1 MGTIC
6 GIYLGLESNG
16 KECKDTIL
24 PKYID
29 RTSTFEIKPLK
40 GLHFVSEGAKHICK
54 LFFLCE
60 KMYVLFVNETLHSFF
75 KKEHSFKKMY
85 T

>member
-24 PKYID
+24 PKYVD

-40 GLHFVSEGAKHICK
+40 GLHFISEGAKHIQGMQH
-54 LFFLCE
+54 LCVPILRSL
-60 KMYVLFVNETLHSFF
+60 M
-75 KKEHSFKKMY
+75 
-85 T
+85 